1 MIMESKW
8 RDDTMSEL
16 SEFKKMLFSLSDRE
30 LMTLFESGCMRYS
43 SFHKKTSELNGKWFD
58 KDICGLPKDG
68 IEHLKELE
76 KQANDP
82 MTAHHVDRKLLRY
95 LRTLKKMK
103 LDVPAFFRDK
113 VDPKMLFR
121 RLKSFCE
128 ENDIPEEIIQCVVP
142 ALVSYV
148 ETGYMRPVIFVG
160 EKGCGKTTAVRMLV
174 EEALR
179 IPTEIIKV
187 PQTDGG
193 HGMTGDCGSYQS
205 ADAGC
210 IAKARLKHN
219 SLIVALLF
227 DEIDKVAHEHRRSN
241 VDDELLSITDSSN
254 SDIYDNYLECSLVE
268 LQHCPMFFTAN
279 DIKKVNPI
287 LVDRCTVIQFPNA
300 NAARIKSIA
309 RKYVEKELKNNLYH
323 SVIFNYEDMNKTIDN
338 LVNHDVTSL
347 RKHQQLI
354 ESVLRE
360 ALNQVL
366 IQETDTPI
374 QVTDSMFS
382 KAEREIIGTEGR
394 KIGFGI

>member
-1 MIMESKW
+1 
-8 RDDTMSEL
+8 
-16 SEFKKMLFSLSDRE
+16 
-30 LMTLFESGCMRYS
+30 
-43 SFHKKTSELNGKWFD
+43 
-58 KDICGLPKDG
+58 
-68 IEHLKELE
+68 
-76 KQANDP
+76 
-82 MTAHHVDRKLLRY
+82 
-95 LRTLKKMK
+95 
-103 LDVPAFFRDK
+103 
-113 VDPKMLFR
+113 
-121 RLKSFCE
+121 
-128 ENDIPEEIIQCVVP
+128 
-142 ALVSYV
+142 
-148 ETGYMRPVIFVG
+148 MRPVIFVG

-227 DEIDKVAHEHRRSN
+227 DEIYKVAHEHSRSN

-374 QVTDSMFS
+374 QVTDAMFS

>member
-1 MIMESKW
+1 
-8 RDDTMSEL
+8 
-16 SEFKKMLFSLSDRE
+16 
-30 LMTLFESGCMRYS
+30 
-43 SFHKKTSELNGKWFD
+43 
-58 KDICGLPKDG
+58 
-68 IEHLKELE
+68 
-76 KQANDP
+76 
-82 MTAHHVDRKLLRY
+82 
-95 LRTLKKMK
+95 
-103 LDVPAFFRDK
+103 
-113 VDPKMLFR
+113 MLFR

-227 DEIDKVAHEHRRSN
+227 DEIDKVAHEHSRSN

-374 QVTDSMFS
+374 QVTDAMFS

>member
-1 MIMESKW
+1 
-8 RDDTMSEL
+8 MSEL

>member
-1 MIMESKW
+1 
-8 RDDTMSEL
+8 
-16 SEFKKMLFSLSDRE
+16 
-30 LMTLFESGCMRYS
+30 
-43 SFHKKTSELNGKWFD
+43 
-58 KDICGLPKDG
+58 
-68 IEHLKELE
+68 
-76 KQANDP
+76 
-82 MTAHHVDRKLLRY
+82 
-95 LRTLKKMK
+95 MK

-227 DEIDKVAHEHRRSN
+227 DEIDKVAHEHSRSN

-279 DIKKVNPI
+279 DIKKSTRF
-287 LVDRCTVIQFPNA
+287 LLT
-300 NAARIKSIA
+300 
-309 RKYVEKELKNNLYH
+309 
-323 SVIFNYEDMNKTIDN
+323 
-338 LVNHDVTSL
+338 DV
-347 RKHQQLI
+347 Q
-354 ESVLRE
+354 
-360 ALNQVL
+360 
-366 IQETDTPI
+366 
-374 QVTDSMFS
+374 
-382 KAEREIIGTEGR
+382 
-394 KIGFGI
+394 

>member
-1 MIMESKW
+1 MVMESKW

-30 LMTLFESGCMRYS
+30 LMTLFEFGCMRYS
-43 SFHKKTSELNGKWFD
+43 SFHKKTGELNGKWFD
-58 KDICGLPKDG
+58 KDLCGLPKDG

-76 KQANDP
+76 KQVDDP

-103 LDVPAFFRDK
+103 LDVPAFFRNK

-210 IAKARLKHN
+210 IAKARFKHN

-227 DEIDKVAHEHRRSN
+227 DEIDKVAHEHNRSN

-309 RKYVEKELKNNLYH
+309 RKYVEKELKSNLYH
-323 SVIFNYEDMNKTIDN
+323 SVVFNYEDMNKTIDN

-374 QVTDSMFS
+374 QVTDAMFS